1 MTETPQNSKI
11 MRNEY
16 KPLDKVRTLLKKRY
30 DIDLED
36 YWTLTEDEKTEI
48 TEIIQTY
55 YDELLLKQPELYSVY
70 LHLLKESLIKS
81 DLRED
86 YEQSDM
92 IKRSIEKLK
101 EVYLEEDEEDIP
113 EID

>member
-1 MTETPQNSKI
+1 M
-11 MRNEY
+11 
-16 KPLDKVRTLLKKRY
+16 DKVRTLLKKRY
-30 DIDLED
+30 DINLED
-36 YWTLTEDEKTEI
+36 YWTLTEKEKTEI

-55 YDELLLKQPELYSVY
+55 YDELLLREPQLYSVY
-70 LHLLKESLIKS
+70 LHLLKETLIRS
-81 DLRED
+81 DLKED

-101 EVYLEEDEEDIP
+101 EVYLEDEEDIP

>member
-1 MTETPQNSKI
+1 MEN
-11 MRNEY
+11 RY
-16 KPLDKVRTLLKKRY
+16 KHSDKVRTLLKKRY
-30 DIDLED
+30 DINLED
-36 YWTLTEDEKTEI
+36 YWTLTENEKTEI

-55 YDELLLKQPELYSVY
+55 YDELLLREPQLYSVY
-70 LHLLKESLIKS
+70 LHLLKETLIRS
-81 DLRED
+81 DLKED

-101 EVYLEEDEEDIP
+101 EVYLEDEEDIP

>member
-1 MTETPQNSKI
+1 MEN
-11 MRNEY
+11 RY

-30 DIDLED
+30 DINLED
-36 YWTLTEDEKTEI
+36 YWTLTEKEKTEI

-55 YDELLLKQPELYSVY
+55 YDELLLREPQLYSVY
-70 LHLLKESLIKS
+70 LHLLKETLIRS
-81 DLRED
+81 DLKED

-101 EVYLEEDEEDIP
+101 EVYLEDEEDIP

>member
-1 MTETPQNSKI
+1 MEN
-11 MRNEY
+11 RY

-30 DIDLED
+30 DINLED
-36 YWTLTEDEKTEI
+36 YWTLTEKEKTEI

-55 YDELLLKQPELYSVY
+55 YDELLLREPQLYSVY
-70 LHLLKESLIKS
+70 LHLLKETLIRS
-81 DLRED
+81 DLKED

-101 EVYLEEDEEDIP
+101 EVYLEDDEDIP